1 VSLDIDKV
9 RADFPALHQMVN
21 GRPLVYL
28 DNGATTHKPQVMI
41 DALVNFY
48 SLDNS
53 NVHRGAH
60 TLSDRA
66 TEKFEA
72 ARQTLA
78 EFINAP
84 ESRSVIW
91 TRGSTESINLVAYS
105 WGRQNLSKGD
115 KVLVS
120 MLEHHSNIVPWQLVA
135 QEVGAEVVPIPITD
149 EGVIDLQAYEALLDD
164 QVKMVAFAHVSNALG
179 VIHPVKKMVDM
190 AHRVGAKVL
199 VDGAQGAGHFLADVQ
214 QLDCD
219 FYTFSGHKL
228 FGPTGIGALYGKAE
242 LLEAMPPWLGG
253 GEMIESVSFAGTT
266 FNKLPFKFEAGTP
279 NIADAIA
286 LAASINY
293 LNGLDKQAIIDHEAQ
308 LLRYAEE
315 KAKGFEGMRVLGVS
329 QEKVCVLS
337 FVLEGIH
344 SADLG
349 MLLDQQGIAV
359 RTGNH
364 CAQPAMEALGLDGSV
379 RASFS
384 FYNTLS
390 EVDRL
395 FEALEKAREFL
406 I

>member
-1 VSLDIDKV
+1 
-9 RADFPALHQMVN
+9 M
-21 GRPLVYL
+21 
-28 DNGATTHKPQVMI
+28 
-41 DALVNFY
+41 
-48 SLDNS
+48 
-53 NVHRGAH
+53 
-60 TLSDRA
+60 
-66 TEKFEA
+66 
-72 ARQTLA
+72 
-78 EFINAP
+78 
-84 ESRSVIW
+84 
-91 TRGSTESINLVAYS
+91 
-105 WGRQNLSKGD
+105 
-115 KVLVS
+115 
-120 MLEHHSNIVPWQLVA
+120 
-135 QEVGAEVVPIPITD
+135 
-149 EGVIDLQAYEALLDD
+149 
-164 QVKMVAFAHVSNALG
+164 
-179 VIHPVKKMVDM
+179 
-190 AHRVGAKVL
+190 
-199 VDGAQGAGHFLADVQ
+199 
-214 QLDCD
+214 
-219 FYTFSGHKL
+219 
-228 FGPTGIGALYGKAE
+228 YGKAE

>member
-1 VSLDIDKV
+1 MSLDIDKI
-9 RADFPALHQMVN
+9 RADFPALHQTVN

-28 DNGATTHKPQVMI
+28 DNGATTHKPQAMI

-60 TLSDRA
+60 ALSDRA

-115 KVLVS
+115 RVLVS

-149 EGVIDLQAYEALLDD
+149 EGIIDLQAYEALLDD
-164 QVKMVAFAHVSNALG
+164 RVKMVAFAHVSNALG
-179 VIHPVKKMVDM
+179 VIHPVQKMVEM

-214 QLDCD
+214 QLGCD

-286 LAASINY
+286 LAASIHY
-293 LNGLDKQAIIDHEAQ
+293 LNGLDKQALIDHEAQ
-308 LLRYAEE
+308 LLAYAEE
-315 KAKGFEGMRVLGVS
+315 KAKAFEGMRVLGVS
-329 QEKVCVLS
+329 HEKVCVLS
-337 FVLEGIH
+337 FVLDGVH

-364 CAQPAMEALGLDGSV
+364 CAQPAMEALGVDGSV

>member
-1 VSLDIDKV
+1 MSLDIDKV

-149 EGVIDLQAYEALLDD
+149 EGIIDLQAYETLLDE